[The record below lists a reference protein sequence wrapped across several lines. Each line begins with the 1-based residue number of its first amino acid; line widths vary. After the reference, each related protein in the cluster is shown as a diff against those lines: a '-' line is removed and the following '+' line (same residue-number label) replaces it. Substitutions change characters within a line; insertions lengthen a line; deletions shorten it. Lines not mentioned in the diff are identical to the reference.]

1 MGMNSCNTPS
11 PGIAVPNSAKV
22 LAPVQAR
29 TPPTSHSTKATPG
42 EGTFASID
50 PGDVNIPLPITILMI
65 MAKASTDE
73 LV

>member
-1 MGMNSCNTPS
+1 MSLCNKPS

-29 TPPTSHSTKATPG
+29 TPPRSHSTSATPG

-50 PGDVNIPLPITILMI
+50 PGDVKMPLPMTMLMI